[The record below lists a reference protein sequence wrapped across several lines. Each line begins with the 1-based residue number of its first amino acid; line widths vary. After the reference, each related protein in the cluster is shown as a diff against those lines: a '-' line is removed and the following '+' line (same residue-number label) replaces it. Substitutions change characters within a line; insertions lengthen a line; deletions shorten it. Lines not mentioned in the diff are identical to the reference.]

1 MEHGAGDTVHYLAWS
16 VDEQKGP
23 HDMTQTE
30 KTPEQLQ
37 ARIAELKAQ
46 YQQLQDNYDDEVLL
60 CSSLL
65 RVLVNADAGFCETLV
80 KHAYCSAERKADA
93 LDYLVDARAGYG

>member
-1 MEHGAGDTVHYLAWS
+1 
-16 VDEQKGP
+16 
-23 HDMTQTE
+23 MTQTE

-65 RVLVNADAGFCETLV
+65 RALV
-80 KHAYCSAERKADA
+80 KHADCSAERKADA
-93 LDYLVDARAGYG
+93 LEYLVDARAGYG

>member
-1 MEHGAGDTVHYLAWS
+1 MEHGAGDTVRHRALS

-30 KTPEQLQ
+30 KTPEQLQALQ

-65 RVLVNADAGFCETLV
+65 RALVNADYGDCEALV
-80 KHAYCSAERKADA
+80 KHADCSVRS
-93 LDYLVDARAGYG
+93 